1 MPRVEF
7 YVLPDT
13 DPRQRLKVACQLAGK
28 AWRAGLTVFIRGA
41 DEADCEA
48 LDNLLWSYRSA
59 SIIPHN
65 RHEDGA
71 DAPVVIGVDQQPAH
85 AQGLLINLHPDLPA
99 DPERYSRVIEIVN
112 QAPELLTICREHFRQ
127 YRQRGYAPQRVEL

>member
-13 DPRQRLKVACQLAGK
+13 DTRQRLKVACQLAGK

-48 LDNLLWSYRSA
+48 LDFSKGDRAFLKNT
-59 SIIPHN
+59 
-65 RHEDGA
+65 
-71 DAPVVIGVDQQPAH
+71 V
-85 AQGLLINLHPDLPA
+85 
-99 DPERYSRVIEIVN
+99 EIDKGTSN
-112 QAPELLTICREHFRQ
+112 FF
-127 YRQRGYAPQRVEL
+127 